1 MKIKRSKQHKKQPSR
16 RMLNM
21 TVRRYFVL
29 GLFVLA
35 ASALIWRA
43 VDQQIFEQDFLQ
55 NEANKRHLTTVE
67 LDAQRGL
74 IKDRRGDVLAM
85 TTPVASVVA
94 NPRRFFKK
102 TSLQNQGLEEI
113 AQAISIPVEHLR
125 ERLAQNR
132 DRRFV
137 YLRHGLPPAK
147 AQRVLDIAKAK
158 GINGIEVEK
167 NVKRYYPAGEVF
179 AHVLGFTDYQ
189 DIGQEGLERTYDEE
203 LRGKTGAKLVLRNG
217 KREVIDEDIESIQLP
232 SDGEDFILSLDGRLQ
247 HIAYRTL
254 KSAVTRHSAIG
265 GSVVLQDI
273 QTGEVLVMVNQPSF
287 NPNDGNSRTSEG
299 GKIRNRALLDAFEPG
314 STLKPF
320 IVAAALEYQYAEP
333 HEVIDTRPGHI
344 KVRSKTIVDK
354 HNLGEIDLATLL
366 SRSSN
371 VGATKLA
378 LRMDKAIIWQILHDF
393 DFGQLP
399 FLHFPA
405 STAGRL
411 NHHYDWSPVDQATL
425 AFGYGMA
432 ASALQLTNAYAA
444 LANDGVYV
452 PATLLKRK
460 QAPRGKRVISAKT
473 SRIVRHLLQ
482 TVVAPGGTATQAAIP
497 GYQVAGKT
505 GTVRKFIDGAYH
517 DDRYLALFAGF
528 APVQNPRLAMVVML
542 DEPRSQQYYG
552 GQVAAPVF
560 SRVMGES
567 LRLLN
572 IQPDGSRQAPVRLA
586 QNTQV
591 AE

>member
-1 MKIKRSKQHKKQPSR
+1 MQAKNSKKDKTQKSR
-16 RMLNM
+16 RIFGM
-21 TVRRYFVL
+21 TARRYFVL

-43 VDQQIFEQDFLQ
+43 VEQQIFEQDFLQ
-55 NEANKRHLTTVE
+55 NEANKRHLATVALE
-67 LDAQRGL
+67 AQRGL
-74 IKDRRGDVLAM
+74 ITDRRGDVLAM

-94 NPRRFFKK
+94 NPRQLLKQPVSTKAMNRLAK
-102 TSLQNQGLEEI
+102 
-113 AQAISIPVEHLR
+113 AIPMPVEQLR

-132 DRRFV
+132 ERVFM
-137 YLRHGLPPAK
+137 YLQHGLPPAK
-147 AQRVLDIAKAK
+147 AQRVLAVAKANGIK
-158 GINGIEVEK
+158 GIHVER

-179 AHVLGFTDYQ
+179 AHVIGFTDYQ
-189 DIGQEGLERTYDEE
+189 DVGQEGLELTYDEE
-203 LRGKTGAKLVLRNG
+203 LRGEAGAKLVLRNG
-217 KREVIDEDIESIQLP
+217 KREVIDEDIESIKLP
-232 SDGEDFILSLDGRLQ
+232 RDGQHLALGLDSRLQ

-265 GSVVLQDI
+265 GSAVLMDI
-273 QTGEVLVMVNQPSF
+273 QSGEVLAMVNQPGF

-299 GKIRNRALLDAFEPG
+299 GRMRNRALLDAFEPG

-320 IVAAALEYQYAEP
+320 IVAAALEYEYIEP
-333 HEVIDTRPGHI
+333 HEVIDTNPGHI
-344 KVRSKTIVDK
+344 KVRSKTISDK
-354 HNLGEIDLATLL
+354 NNLGEIDLATLL

-378 LRMDKAIIWQILHDF
+378 LRMDKSVVWQILHDF

-405 STAGRL
+405 TTAGSL
-411 NHHYDWSPVDQATL
+411 SHHHDWSPIDQATH

-432 ASALQLTNAYAA
+432 SSTLQLTNAYAA

-452 PATLLKRK
+452 PATLLKREK
-460 QAPRGKRVISAKT
+460 SPRGKRVISAKT
-473 SRIVRHLLQ
+473 SRVLRHILQ
-482 TVVAPGGTATQAAIP
+482 TVVAPGGTATQAAIS

-505 GTVRKFIDGAYH
+505 GTVRKFINGAYQE
-517 DDRYLALFAGF
+517 DRYLALFAGF

-560 SRVMGES
+560 AQVMGES

-572 IQPDGSRQAPVRLA
+572 IRPDGSRQAPVRLA
-586 QNTQV
+586 QNVQV